1 MSVIET
7 NMTTLNHAHWNDT
20 VSVEVTQ
27 LLQLPDFF
35 TEDYPGNVVYD
46 VAIIGGGIAGLS
58 AALSA
63 AQKGASVIL
72 LEKGNRLGSGASG
85 RNAGILGAGV
95 NMPITSMPQGHP
107 AILLWQSTS
116 ALVHE
121 LYEEAKLPESLIK
134 TKQVGA
140 YSFATSKAAVERLKR
155 EAKARNSFKLDAVVV
170 ASDAVQKLTGDK
182 IDLTGVQAA
191 LWLEDEGRI
200 NPLTLLAQRA
210 RFAKELG
217 ARFFGHS
224 KVENF
229 SVVNDQWQLNVV
241 DSRSENVQ
249 KQQSQIVIAKSLIV
263 ATGPIE
269 EANARIYAISFAVDL
284 PDNFPLF
291 WDAAPFVYYDY
302 RYGDGHLTVSGG
314 RYGKAGVSKN
324 DGNYHRKM
332 IEAARK
338 WLPCLRSELPAY
350 AWAVDLNVTNDMI
363 PEINYF
369 SNELYGAK
377 VAGLGAL
384 GVLPGMVLGARA
396 GIEAVQKASRKC

>member
-1 MSVIET
+1 MSVSET
-7 NMTTLNHAHWNDT
+7 KMTTLNQAHWSDT
-20 VSVEVTQ
+20 VSVEVAQ
-27 LLQLPDFF
+27 ILQLPDFF
-35 TEDYPGNVVYD
+35 AQENNANTVYD

-63 AQKGASVIL
+63 AQKGATVIL
-72 LEKGNRLGSGASG
+72 LEKGERLGSGASG

-95 NMPITSMPQGHP
+95 NMPITSMPEGHP
-107 AILLWQSTS
+107 AISLWQSTS
-116 ALVHE
+116 SLVRE
-121 LYEEAKLPESLIK
+121 IYEEAKHAGSLLK

-140 YSFATSKAAVERLKR
+140 FSFATSKTAVERLKK
-155 EAKARNSFKLDAVVV
+155 EARARNSFNLDAVVV
-170 ASDAVQKLTGDK
+170 APDTVQTLTGDK
-182 IDLTGVQAA
+182 IDLRGVQAA

-210 RFAKELG
+210 RQANELG
-217 ARFFGHS
+217 VRFGGHA
-224 KVENF
+224 KVEKF
-229 SVVNDQWQLNVV
+229 SVVNDHWQLNIS
-241 DSRSENVQ
+241 DSRSEIVK
-249 KQQSQIVIAKSLIV
+249 KQHLIVVKAKSLIV

-284 PDNFPLF
+284 PDYFPLF

-302 RYGDGHLTVSGG
+302 RYGDGYLTVSGG
-314 RYGKAGVSKN
+314 RYGQAGVSKN
-324 DGNYHRKM
+324 DENYHRKM

-338 WLPCLRSELPAY
+338 WLSCLKNELPAY

-396 GIEAVQKASRKC
+396 GIEAVQKSPRKG

>member
-1 MSVIET
+1 
-7 NMTTLNHAHWNDT
+7 MTTLNQAHWNDT
-20 VSVEVTQ
+20 VSVEVAQ
-27 LLQLPDFF
+27 ILQLPNFSS
-35 TEDYPGNVVYD
+35 EDYAGNVVYD
-46 VAIIGGGIAGLS
+46 VAIVGGGIAGLS

-63 AQKGASVIL
+63 AQNGASVIL
-72 LEKGNRLGSGASG
+72 LEKGAHLGSGASG

-107 AILLWQSTS
+107 AVSLWQSTS

-121 LYEEAKLPESLIK
+121 IYEEAKHTDSLLK

-140 YSFATSKAAVERLKR
+140 YSFATSKAAVERLKA
-155 EAKARNSFKLDAVVV
+155 EAKARNSFNLEAEVV
-170 ASDAVQKLTGDK
+170 APDVVQRLTGDK
-182 IDLTGVQAA
+182 IDLNSVQAA

-210 RFAKELG
+210 RQAKQLG
-217 ARFFGHS
+217 VRFSGHA
-224 KVENF
+224 KVEKF
-229 SVVNDQWQLNVV
+229 SVVANLWQLSVI
-241 DSRSENVQ
+241 DPRSEIAK
-249 KQQSQIVIAKSLIV
+249 KQHLDVVKAKSLII

-332 IEAARK
+332 IEAARE
-338 WLPCLRSELPAY
+338 WLPCLKNTLPTY

-396 GIEAVQKASRKC
+396 GIEAVQKSSRKA